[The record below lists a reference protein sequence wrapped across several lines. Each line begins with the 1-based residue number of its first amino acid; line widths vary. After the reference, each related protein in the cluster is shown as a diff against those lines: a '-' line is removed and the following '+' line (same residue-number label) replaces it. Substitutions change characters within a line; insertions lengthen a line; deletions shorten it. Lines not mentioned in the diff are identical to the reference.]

1 MRFKEERTTSLM
13 VKTVRRGWKMKS
25 FVKCDLCNRGISGE
39 KCELATYKM
48 VINGEEYSF
57 CCRHLAQEF
66 ERTRKQV

>member
-1 MRFKEERTTSLM
+1 
-13 VKTVRRGWKMKS
+13 MKS